1 MSNYTEQLEREY
13 QNQIVE
19 IFRNELGY
27 RYLGKFQYEHGAK
40 STPNGYVNKPIREED
55 VRSFLSRE
63 GSDNTP
69 MMVDEAIRQLKNS
82 AHLGNN
88 RHGELLTTNCKLYD
102 ILTTNVKAKPDKGQN
117 ERDVCFFDFQ
127 HPENNDFAI
136 AEEVS
141 YICGLTNKN
150 SRPDLVIY
158 VNGIALAVIEL
169 KRSIVSLDE
178 GIKQNLSNEK
188 DLIPSFFTTVQ
199 FTIAASDKNGF
210 EYGTIGT
217 PRKFWCPWKK
227 DGSTVN
233 NETDEVKNVDNPPL
247 EDKAAFRSFFN
258 KDTFMHLV
266 RYGVIDDGGTK
277 KVMRP
282 HQYYALRAAMPRLKA
297 KADGVI
303 WHSQGSGKSLTMVWL
318 AKYIHSNFEDPRV
331 LVITDRTELDSQI
344 QNAFLRSNED
354 AIKASSSDDL
364 LDLLAGGEQWLI
376 CSLIHKFG
384 KHIDPETGK
393 EVVGYDNAPIPLE
406 KYLDEL
412 KKIVAKKYPNG
423 FKAKWTNKFVFVD
436 ECHRTQGGRLHEA
449 MRLIMGD
456 DVMFIGFTGTPLLKE
471 QKKRGGFAEYKKA
484 KNTSEIRFGAFIHT
498 YLHKE
503 AVADKVILDLQYEG
517 RNVEQEIRSK
527 DKLDE
532 KLNQLLAETSEENQQ
547 LIKDRWATLEKVYSS
562 SERIERIGYS
572 ILDDLSRYPFNQDWC
587 NAMLV
592 AGNIYSAYKYY
603 KFFQYK
609 CENHG
614 LRGRCAVVTSYQ
626 PNESDLRKVDDGN
639 AETIA
644 ESKYKYEMAKKSFE
658 EAGVTDADR
667 YEEWA
672 KKKFKEQPSQMKL
685 LIVVDKL
692 LTGFDAPSATHL
704 YIDRDMC
711 DHNLFQAICRVN
723 RLGED
728 LKKDKSDPNSETI
741 FSHKEYGLIVD
752 FKILFDN
759 IQNAIDKFNKGA
771 FDGYD
776 PSDIG
781 GILED
786 ALTKGKS
793 RLERSL
799 KAYRALVADW
809 QRQGLTD
816 NDKLAEYYKEPEQK
830 MFRITVYKILDQFV
844 TSYHNIADN
853 IIKAGY
859 TQDEASEI
867 HRMAGDAACTRKRI
881 AQASGDDVDL
891 KAFDP
896 QMRNLL
902 DQYIRAEDAETV
914 IPATADFSFLDLL
927 TKNSDTEETAQKAEK
942 EAKSKKGAAEKI
954 EAKVRQVINDWNARD
969 KSEGMRFSEQLKAI
983 IESAQKQIID
993 DAKRI
998 RELIEL
1004 LKEMNGKGGDKHP
1017 ESIVTAFARALFN
1030 NASSWCNVTEESELV
1045 ALIADLEE
1053 FFREN
1058 VGADWKD
1065 MSRIDGKKC
1074 LMNLTRKL
1082 TGKAND
1088 EQIVELH
1095 RIAANNL

>member
-1 MSNYTEQLEREY
+1 MSNYNEQKERQY

-27 RYLGKFQYEHGAK
+27 RYLGKLQYEQHAK
-40 STPNGYVNKPIREED
+40 ATPDGYVNKPIREED
-55 VRSFLSRE
+55 VRSYLLRKNS
-63 GSDNTP
+63 GNTP
-69 MMVDEAIRQLKNS
+69 MMVDEAIKQLKEM
-82 AHLGNN
+82 ARLGNK
-88 RHGELLTTNCKLYD
+88 RQGELIAANCKLYD
-102 ILTTNVKAKPDKGQN
+102 VLTTNVKAMPEKGQN
-117 ERDVCFFDFQ
+117 KRDVCFFDFQ

-141 YICGLTNKN
+141 YICGLSNKN
-150 SRPDLVIY
+150 ARPDLVVY

-178 GIKQNLSNEK
+178 GIKQNLSNEFNI
-188 DLIPSFFTTVQ
+188 IPSFFTTVQ

-210 EYGTIGT
+210 EYATVGT

-233 NETDEVKNVDNPPL
+233 NETDEVKNVANPPL
-247 EDKAAFRSFFN
+247 GDKEAFLSFFN
-258 KDTFMHLV
+258 KDTFMHMV

-282 HQYYALRAAMPRLKA
+282 HQYYALRAAIPRLKN
-297 KADGVI
+297 KQDGVI

-318 AKYIHSNFEDPRV
+318 AKYIRSNFEDPRV
-331 LVITDRTELDSQI
+331 LVITDRTELDTQI
-344 QNAFLRSNED
+344 QNTFLHSKED
-354 AIKASSSDDL
+354 AVKATSSDNL
-364 LDLLAGGEQWLI
+364 LELLAGGEQWLI

-393 EVVGYDNAPIPLE
+393 EVVGDDDAPIPLE

-423 FKAKWTNKFVFVD
+423 FKAKGTNKFVFVD

-449 MRLIMGD
+449 MRLIMGN
-456 DVMFIGFTGTPLLKE
+456 DVMFIGFTGTPLLKD
-471 QKKRGGFAEYKKA
+471 QKKKGGFAEYNKA

-503 AVADKVILDLQYEG
+503 AVADKVILDLRYEG
-517 RNVEQEIRSK
+517 RNVEQQIRSK
-527 DKLDE
+527 DKIDE
-532 KLNQLLAETSEENQQ
+532 KLNELLAETSEENKQK
-547 LIKDRWATLEKVYSS
+547 IKDRWATLEKVYSS

-603 KFFQYK
+603 EFFQYK

-614 LRGRCAVVTSYQ
+614 LRDKCAVVTSYQ
-626 PNESDLRKVDDGN
+626 PSDADLRKKDDGD

-644 ESKYKYEMAKKSFE
+644 ESKFKYEMAKKSFQ
-658 EAGVTDADR
+658 EAGVKDADK

-704 YIDRDMC
+704 YIDKDMR

-728 LKKDKSDPNSETI
+728 IKRDKNDSNSEPI

-776 PSDIG
+776 PSDIS

-786 ALTKGKS
+786 ALVNGKR
-793 RLERSL
+793 RLVSAL
-799 KAYRALVADW
+799 KAYLALVSDW

-816 NDKLAEYYKEPEQK
+816 NDKLADYYKNPELK
-830 MFRITVYKILDQFV
+830 PDRIAIYKILDQFV

-859 TQDEASEI
+859 TQDEASEW
-867 HRMAGDAACTRKRI
+867 HAM
-881 AQASGDDVDL
+881 
-891 KAFDP
+891 
-896 QMRNLL
+896 LL
-902 DQYIRAEDAETV
+902 AHANV
-914 IPATADFSFLDLL
+914 SHKFPATMW
-927 TKNSDTEETAQKAEK
+927 
-942 EAKSKKGAAEKI
+942 I
-954 EAKVRQVINDWNARD
+954 
-969 KSEGMRFSEQLKAI
+969 
-983 IESAQKQIID
+983 
-993 DAKRI
+993 
-998 RELIEL
+998 
-1004 LKEMNGKGGDKHP
+1004 
-1017 ESIVTAFARALFN
+1017 
-1030 NASSWCNVTEESELV
+1030 
-1045 ALIADLEE
+1045 
-1053 FFREN
+1053 
-1058 VGADWKD
+1058 
-1065 MSRIDGKKC
+1065 
-1074 LMNLTRKL
+1074 
-1082 TGKAND
+1082 
-1088 EQIVELH
+1088 
-1095 RIAANNL
+1095 